1 MDMVAKH
8 SDKKKDKNH
17 CEQLVKKYF
26 VVSPEHERGVRDI
39 VVELN
44 EILHEAVEVSKVFD
58 ETHFFKD
65 PLVCK
70 R

>member
-1 MDMVAKH
+1 M
-8 SDKKKDKNH
+8 
-17 CEQLVKKYF
+17 KKYF